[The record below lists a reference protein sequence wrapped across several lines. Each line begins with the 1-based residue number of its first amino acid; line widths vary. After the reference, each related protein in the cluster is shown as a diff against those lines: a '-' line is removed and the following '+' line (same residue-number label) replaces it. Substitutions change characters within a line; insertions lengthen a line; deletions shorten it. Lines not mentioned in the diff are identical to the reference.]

1 MPEVL
6 RWAALAVPLVAAL
19 EMAFDN
25 GGYFASTW
33 GAWGAVL
40 AGVLM
45 LLAALV
51 GTGVGG
57 TPGRLAAAGLLGL
70 AVWQAASAWWAEDG
84 GVSQQVMGLTL
95 VYATA
100 IGIVMFALQDPRS
113 LRWLSAGVLLV
124 AVIPVAAAVGGRLL
138 PGTVGHDTFARL
150 TWPITYWNGLGALAA
165 FTLVLAIG
173 LGSGRSLP
181 VPVRAAVLAT
191 MPLSGL
197 ALYLTLSRGAILV
210 GLIAIVAMVALAPQR
225 LNTVAVAA
233 LGPAGHRGGRGAG
246 RAPGWPGV
254 PGAAAA
260 RALLA
265 GAHRG
270 GVPGA
275 DDGGVRRGRRHRH
288 RGPAADAGPHAPDRR
303 HRRGRRRGAGTG
315 CRVGHQ
321 GPRAEPV
328 HLGPPPDQR
337 LPELRVTRPQQRL
350 RGEPP
355 GGGRRQRALA
365 ELDRGLAPVET
376 APVVGTGAGDYRVVW
391 NQHRPVDLTVVNA
404 HSLYLETL
412 GESGLLGLALL
423 VLPMAVAVAVTPRAV
438 RRLRGGPE
446 ARDIVV
452 ALVAAGFM
460 AVHAAGDWD
469 WQLPGVML
477 PAIVLGAAGLRAS
490 LAVEAPQGDGD
501 GASAAPRDR
510 RGRGGGAAD
519 VHHGGRLHRRAARP
533 GAGPGA
539 GHLAAA
545 LGLGPSALDLQS
557 NLTDARLLEANVLA
571 DMGRATRPT
580 WRSPR
585 RCGPRRTTGR
595 C

>member
-19 EMAFDN
+19 VMAFDN

-233 LGPAGHRGGRGAG
+233 LG
-246 RAPGWPGV
+246 
-254 PGAAAA
+254 
-260 RALLA
+260 LLA
-265 GAHRG
+265 TA
-270 GVPGA
+270 V
-275 DDGGVRRGRRHRH
+275 V
-288 RGPAADAGPHAPDRR
+288 AALAE
-303 HRRGRRRGAGTG
+303 
-315 CRVGHQ
+315 HQ
-321 GPRAEPV
+321 GGLV
-328 HLGPPPDQR
+328 SLGPP
-337 LPELRVTRPQQRL
+337 LPEHSSQ
-350 RGEPP
+350 G
-355 GGGRRQRALA
+355 
-365 ELDRGLAPVET
+365 
-376 APVVGTGAGDYRVVW
+376 
-391 NQHRPVDLTVVNA
+391 HTVAVF
-404 HSLYLETL
+404 
-412 GESGLLGLALL
+412 L
-423 VLPMAVAVAVTPRAV
+423 VLMMAVCAAAGVIGIEGLRLMRAPTRRIAGIAVAV
-438 RRLRGGPE
+438 
-446 ARDIVV
+446 VV
-452 ALVAAGFM
+452 ALALVAGWATKG
-460 AVHAAGDWD
+460 HAQNPFTWAHHQISAFQSYGSPDRNN
-469 WQLPGVML
+469 G
-477 PAIVLGAAGLRAS
+477 S
-490 LAVEAPQGDGD
+490 VE
-501 GASAAPRDR
+501 
-510 RGRGGGAAD
+510 
-519 VHHGGRLHRRAARP
+519 
-533 GAGPGA
+533 
-539 GHLAAA
+539 
-545 LGLGPSALDLQS
+545 
-557 NLTDARLLEANVLA
+557 
-571 DMGRATRPT
+571 
-580 WRSPR
+580 
-585 RCGPRRTTGR
+585 
-595 C
+595 